1 MPNLS
6 SKISVFTNSQV
17 SEILKKAKRVL
28 KHPGLD
34 ILCHPSPISLD
45 KGRILVITSA
55 KVGNSVQRNLI
66 RRRIKAIFY
75 EEKLYENKCDYI
87 CIIKR
92 PGINLTFEQL
102 KEILLGIL
110 EHRRAKNSPNF
121 Y

>member
-1 MPNLS
+1 MPKLAK
-6 SKISVFTNSQV
+6 KISVFTNSQV

-34 ILCHPSPISLD
+34 VLCHPSPAALEH
-45 KGRILVITSA
+45 GRILVITSA
-55 KVGNSVQRNLI
+55 KVGNSVKRNLI

-92 PGINLTFEQL
+92 PGIDLTFEQL
-102 KEILLGIL
+102 KEILLDVS
-110 EHRRAKNSPNF
+110 RTQTCQK
-121 Y
+121 